1 MVVPQEGQDW
11 DDALRVDEDLQ
22 LLIPCHLNL
31 LHILWKHLLDIAAK
45 VQQLRDAL
53 FLVRLYHCTNKDLP
67 IEEKEIHHYY
77 LGNNVHTER
86 RLLYVKTRHLKKATL
101 KLAPQVARENMG
113 TGIQLTVRAA
123 FARATSTGVMEYMLP
138 PHAHQS
144 RGNC

>member
-45 VQQLRDAL
+45 VRQLRDTL
-53 FLVRLYHCTNKDLP
+53 FLVCLYHCTNKDLP

-77 LGNNVHTER
+77 LGNNVHTAPGS
-86 RLLYVKTRHLKKATL
+86 LYVKTRHLKKATL
-101 KLAPQVARENMG
+101 KLASQVARENMG
-113 TGIQLTVRAA
+113 TGIQLAVRAA
-123 FARATSTGVMEYMLP
+123 FARAISIVGY
-138 PHAHQS
+138 
-144 RGNC
+144 